1 LDFDT
6 KNGAQV
12 STVVAMINDLQN
24 AIAGGGTASD
34 DDEA

>member
-24 AIAGGGTASD
+24 AIGNG
-34 DDEA
+34 ER